1 MKYFDKD
8 DLTKKMNK
16 WLNILNDNELSKNT
30 LKRYR
35 INITSFITFVSG
47 KPINKDT
54 IKQYKTKLEE
64 KDCYLA
70 NTSNNYLVTVN
81 KFLKYLNRE
90 KLCVKLFKIQRK
102 DSIEE
107 YISYTDYHRLLR
119 CSLSKNDT
127 KTYMLI
133 RILAE
138 TGIRVEE
145 MKFFTVEDLSETII
159 VKNKGKIRSIIVTKS
174 LLAAIRKYIKNNYI
188 HKGFIFPGRNNKP
201 LSDSAIRKRLKK
213 AAGYAKIKLSKVH
226 PHSFRHYFA
235 ISYLEAHPDDIMT
248 LCDLLGHSSLETTR
262 IYTRLSN
269 KQKERRLRNV
279 KF

>member
-1 MKYFDKD
+1 MKYFNKD
-8 DLTKKMNK
+8 DLTNKMNK
-16 WLNILNDNELSKNT
+16 WLDILNDNELSKNT

-35 INITSFITFVSG
+35 INITSFINFISD
-47 KPINKDT
+47 KPVNKDT
-54 IKQYKTKLEE
+54 IKQYKVKLEE
-64 KDCYLA
+64 EDHYLA

-81 KFLKYLNRE
+81 KFLKYLKRE

-119 CSLSKNDT
+119 CSLAKDDT
-127 KTYMLI
+127 KTYIIL
-133 RILAE
+133 RIFAE

-145 MKFFTVEDLSETII
+145 LKYFTIESLSEII
-159 VKNKGKIRSIIVTKS
+159 VVKNKGKIRSIILTKN
-174 LLAAIRKYIKNNYI
+174 LLATIRKYIKNNHI
-188 HKGFIFPGRNNKP
+188 HKGYIFPGRNNKP

-235 ISYLEAHPDDIMT
+235 ISYLEANPDDIMT

-269 KQKERRLRNV
+269 KQKERRLRDV